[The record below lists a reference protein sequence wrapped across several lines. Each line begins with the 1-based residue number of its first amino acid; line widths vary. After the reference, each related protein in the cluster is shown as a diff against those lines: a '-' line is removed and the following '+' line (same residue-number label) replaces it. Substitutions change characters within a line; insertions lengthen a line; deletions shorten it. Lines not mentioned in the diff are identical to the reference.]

1 MPTVLIDSP
10 VGPLELT
17 SADDA
22 LSGLRF
28 VGRWPGEAQA
38 DDVTGSA
45 DTEAVNTS
53 SADVVDEVLAAAAGQ
68 LAEYF
73 AGDRTKFDLPLAAQG
88 DEFHRNVW
96 RLIAE
101 IPYGETVSYGSIAE
115 RLGGI
120 RLSQAVG
127 GATGRNPL
135 AIVVPCHRVVG
146 AHGSLTGFGGGLD
159 RKRFLLALEES
170 ADVAAAR
177 LF

>member
-1 MPTVLIDSP
+1 MPTLMIDSP
-10 VGPLELT
+10 IGRLRLS

-22 LSGLRF
+22 LTGVTF
-28 VGRWPGEAQA
+28 VGGWTAA
-38 DDVTGSA
+38 DPPAPAVTNPVA
-45 DTEAVNTS
+45 T
-53 SADVVDEVLAAAAGQ
+53 VDPVLTAAARQ
-68 LAEYF
+68 LDEYF
-73 AGDRTKFDLPLAAQG
+73 AGARTAFDLPLAPHG

-101 IPYGETVSYGSIAE
+101 IPYGETISYGSIAD

-135 AIVVPCHRVVG
+135 PLVVPCHRVVG
-146 AHGSLTGFGGGLD
+146 DDGSLTGFGGGLD
-159 RKRFLLALEES
+159 RKRFLLALEER
-170 ADVAAAR
+170 DEVRAAR